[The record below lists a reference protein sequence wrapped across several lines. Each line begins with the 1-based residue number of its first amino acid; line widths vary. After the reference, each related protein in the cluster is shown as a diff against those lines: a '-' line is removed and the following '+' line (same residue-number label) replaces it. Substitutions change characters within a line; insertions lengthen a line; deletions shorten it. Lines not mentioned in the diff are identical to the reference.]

1 MPLSIICVLV
11 LNARGDLLL
20 RMDLRPFT
28 MVDYEAAA
36 AEEGCSQQDL
46 AYHLSDPALFFGW
59 EDFQAMVGSQRQLM

>member
-11 LNARGDLLL
+11 LNARGGVLL

-36 AEEGCSQQDL
+36 AEVR
-46 AYHLSDPALFFGW
+46 A
-59 EDFQAMVGSQRQLM
+59 VVNKI